1 MQALICLTAYM
12 KTNRFFLFLAGLLT
26 VLTVQAADR
35 FISFTQG
42 DVLIHGS
49 GNVVGGVPATI
60 YVDSNDERGVLRAVR
75 NLCADFGRVTGVDA
89 ELSTL
94 RTQPS
99 TFNPLHPS
107 ILVGTV
113 GHSALIDRMVKEKRI
128 DLSALNGKREMYVI
142 QLVDNNLVIAGSA
155 SRQHLCMS

>member
-1 MQALICLTAYM
+1 M
-12 KTNRFFLFLAGLLT
+12 T
-26 VLTVQAADR
+26 VLTAQAADR
-35 FISFTQG
+35 FVSFTQG

-60 YVDSNDERGVLRAVR
+60 YVDNNDERGVLRAAR
-75 NLCADFGRVTGVDA
+75 NLCVDFGRVTGVEA

-107 ILVGTV
+107 IVVGTL
-113 GHSALIDRMVKEKRI
+113 GHSAAIDAMVKEKRI
-128 DLSALNGKREMYVI
+128 DLSVRCISSSLSI
-142 QLVDNNLVIAGSA
+142 TTW
-155 SRQHLCMS
+155 